1 MNCFLPILIFL
12 STKNILTS
20 RVSPIFLLKKVII
33 LKEMMENLPMKRD
46 YLLTEEGRSPQSRG
60 KYSLKAFRSFLLLT
74 YLLYVSL
81 VLNWFYSRKHT
92 EVKLKACLKLSSHS
106 CFVCLEQQEEETS
119 LKPASTM
126 KCTERVKC
134 SVLWMTSLLSKDWFL
149 EVWRKLCVDE
159 APKKKRDLQII
170 ADTTG
175 NDWICDIWLI
185 ASQSLQFQLALSTTR
200 VKNTGKQTELILNL
214 AQIWNIIQLINHL

>member
-20 RVSPIFLLKKVII
+20 RVSLIFLLKKVII

-92 EVKLKACLKLSSHS
+92 EVKLEACLKLSSHS

-126 KCTERVKC
+126 KCTESQMFCTLKDKSSFQGLFFR
-134 SVLWMTSLLSKDWFL
+134 SLKKAVYVRLANHRGHD
-149 EVWRKLCVDE
+149 RK
-159 APKKKRDLQII
+159 
-170 ADTTG
+170 
-175 NDWICDIWLI
+175 
-185 ASQSLQFQLALSTTR
+185 
-200 VKNTGKQTELILNL
+200 
-214 AQIWNIIQLINHL
+214 